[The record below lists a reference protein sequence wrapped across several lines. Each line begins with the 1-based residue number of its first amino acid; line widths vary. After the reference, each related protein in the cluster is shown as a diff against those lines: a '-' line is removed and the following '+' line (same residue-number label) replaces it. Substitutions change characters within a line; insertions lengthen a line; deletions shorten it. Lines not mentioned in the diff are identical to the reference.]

1 MLICDYVRQKVD
13 NPGQA
18 NNAEDAPYL
27 IPNEIF
33 EDLGDINSLVGLDE
47 GGGFS
52 YGQKGENTIN
62 ERLSTG
68 DISLFCNPP
77 DFFELLDLEVPLSWQ
92 TKHDG

>member
-18 NNAEDAPYL
+18 NNAEGAPYL

-33 EDLGDINSLVGLDE
+33 EDLGDINSLVGLDD
-47 GGGFS
+47 GSGFS
-52 YGQKGENTIN
+52 Y
-62 ERLSTG
+62 G